1 MTEENVSNNENV
13 AEIKKVNKPKRNF
26 RRNYVKKDK
35 EEVKE
40 GTQKSRAP
48 RKSREEKNQTENS
61 EIVKKTRTRK
71 NTNKV
76 NNNINIM

>member
-40 GTQKSRAP
+40 GT
-48 RKSREEKNQTENS
+48 
-61 EIVKKTRTRK
+61 
-71 NTNKV
+71 TNA
-76 NNNINIM
+76 